1 MSNLTKEECF
11 ESLNY
16 LRNDVCSVCA
26 GEYPHCWSRCNSK
39 PHYSKL
45 EKLINEHFDNP
56 PLIQEDIDS
65 LRGEPIWDNTYKYW
79 IIVNTCCDAYDE
91 FVVYDTLYGVVVD
104 RAFEP
109 GRYFR
114 KQVEE

>member
-1 MSNLTKEECF
+1 MLTREKCLQALSNLETRQTVERIDGNYCSYYMMINNYAESMQCF
-11 ESLNY
+11 EQ
-16 LRNDVCSVCA
+16 
-26 GEYPHCWSRCNSK
+26 
-39 PHYSKL
+39 
-45 EKLINEHFDNP
+45 LIKEHFSNP
-56 PLIQEDIDS
+56 PLAQEDICK

-114 KQVEE
+114 KKVE

>member
-1 MSNLTKEECF
+1 MLAKEECI

-45 EKLINEHFDNP
+45 EKLINEHFDLQLTSSECDLIISSLNP
-56 PLIQEDIDS
+56 LEEELGMDVTLLINKVRKLQSKLPKQE
-65 LRGEPIWDNTYKYW
+65 
-79 IIVNTCCDAYDE
+79 
-91 FVVYDTLYGVVVD
+91 GVV
-104 RAFEP
+104 EC
-109 GRYFR
+109 
-114 KQVEE
+114 VEFD